1 MPPTAKRRCAL
12 GCRMLQ
18 VIDELW
24 LCPHSAWGPA
34 ADMADVVAEARADL
48 EAEGGYAAA
57 LARLEADEAARAEVQ
72 RLRAERKRTR
82 AN

>member
-1 MPPTAKRRCAL
+1 VAKRCAL
-12 GCRMLQ
+12 GCRMLK

-34 ADMADVVAEARADL
+34 AGMDDVVAEARADL
-48 EAEGGYAAA
+48 DAEGGYGMA

-72 RLRAERKRTR
+72 RLRVARRKSAG